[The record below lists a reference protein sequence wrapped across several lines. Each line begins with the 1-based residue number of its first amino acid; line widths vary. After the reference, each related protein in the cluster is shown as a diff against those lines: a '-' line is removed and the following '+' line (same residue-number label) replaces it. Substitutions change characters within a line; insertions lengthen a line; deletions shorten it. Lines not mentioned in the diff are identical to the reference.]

1 MVTHSFSWNC
11 LPYVEI
17 LLKVNFKKVGVLK
30 WLIFQKHRINRNWTG
45 APDALP
51 IILVNQPFYV
61 VQESGD
67 VHHSDSPP
75 FILQSRWFT
84 WLSPVRRKQT
94 PLIYITYP
102 LLPESVVLLRLKA
115 NLHGCWISWS
125 LFNKQTKKK
134 LICRNMTASSLKL
147 MADVLRPPW
156 QQNFIWVKRKK
167 THPLNEVLL
176 WLLYLSKNEP
186 WSYILVLHSSK
197 KEWVCT
203 TWT

>member
-1 MVTHSFSWNC
+1 MTDFSETQNKQKLNRC
-11 LPYVEI
+11 PRCIAYNSGKPAFLCCA
-17 LLKVNFKKVGVLK
+17 GV
-30 WLIFQKHRINRNWTG
+30 WWC
-45 APDALP
+45 
-51 IILVNQPFYV
+51 
-61 VQESGD
+61 
-67 VHHSDSPP
+67 PP
-75 FILQSRWFT
+75 QWFT
-84 WLSPVRRKQT
+84 SLYFTVLLVYLAFSSEKKANTTDLYYIST
-94 PLIYITYP
+94 PARISGALVLTGSWEPIKMSCP
-102 LLPESVVLLRLKA
+102 VLLRLKA

-167 THPLNEVLL
+167 KHPLNEVLL

-197 KEWVCT
+197 KKWVCT